1 MKFTEFADSIR
12 PRLRSCPHPRLA
24 PLDRLR
30 RLTFLIQALLV
41 FTCLAASSHAAPP
54 LRIAFIDPMSGPFAN
69 AGESTL
75 RHARAAFEQ
84 PEVKRAMNGTAIEVV
99 PFDNRASAQ
108 ETLNQLQLAIDRG
121 FRYVMQGQSSAA
133 ALALI
138 DAIDK
143 HNQRNPGREVLFL
156 NYAALD
162 PALTNERC
170 SYWHFRFDAD
180 VNMRMEALVAVIA
193 RDPKLKSVYLIG
205 QDYSF
210 GRAVHQAARAALAR
224 RRPDVTIAGEDLHPI
239 GAVKD
244 FAPYAAKI
252 KASGANAVIT
262 GNWGNDLTLLV
273 RAARESNLNADFY
286 TFYAGSL
293 GAVTAIGQAGAG
305 RLKQVNEWHAN
316 QDPPGHPNRALAAAY
331 KQRNGEDFY
340 FMRVFVMARMVGEAY
355 ARAGAGNAEVN
366 PGRLA
371 AVLEGLRLEGPTGLA
386 EMRAG
391 DHQLIEPL
399 VVSTLWPTAARGGPR
414 EVTVDVE
421 NTGLGFKTDAKVE
434 GYVTALP
441 TSCRMQRPPL

>member
-1 MKFTEFADSIR
+1 L
-12 PRLRSCPHPRLA
+12 PLA
-24 PLDRLR
+24 PFDRLR
-30 RLTFLIQALLV
+30 RATFLLQALLI
-41 FTCLAASSHAAPP
+41 FTCLAASSHAAPPP

-84 PEVKRAMNGTAIEVV
+84 PEVKRAMNGTAVEVV

-273 RAARESNLNADFY
+273 RAARESSLNADFY

-293 GAVTAIGQAGAG
+293 GAVTAIGPAGAG

-316 QDPPGHPNRALAAAY
+316 QDPPGHPNRLLAAAY

-340 FMRVFVMARMVGEAY
+340 FMRVFVMARMFAQAY
-355 ARAGAGNAEVN
+355 ARAGAGNADVS

-371 AVLEGLRLEGPTGLA
+371 AALEGLHIDGPTGAA
-386 EMRAG
+386 EMRAA

-399 VVSTLWPTAARGGPR
+399 VVSTLWPIAARGGPK
-414 EVTVDVE
+414 EVSADVE
-421 NTGLGFKTDAKVE
+421 GTGLGFKTDAKVE

-441 TSCRMQRPPL
+441 TTCRMQRPPG

>member
-1 MKFTEFADSIR
+1 MKIFAFISS
-12 PRLRSCPHPRLA
+12 LRWLSRRFWLA
-24 PLDRLR
+24 SL
-30 RLTFLIQALLV
+30 LI
-41 FTCLAASSHAAPP
+41 LAGPACSADL
-54 LRIAFIDPMSGPFAN
+54 LRIAYIDPMTGPFAN

-84 PEVKRAMNGTAIEVV
+84 PEVARLMGATRIEVV
-99 PFDNRASAQ
+99 PFDNRASVQ
-108 ETLNQLQLAIDRG
+108 ESLTQLQLAIDRG
-121 FRYVMQGQSSAA
+121 IRYVMQGQSSAA

-138 DAIDK
+138 EAIDK

-180 VNMRMEALVAVIA
+180 VNMRMEALTAVMA
-193 RDPKLKSVYLIG
+193 RDGNIKSVYLIG

-224 RRPDVTIAGEDLHPI
+224 RRPDIKIVGEDLHPI

-244 FAPYAAKI
+244 FAPYIAKI
-252 KASGANAVIT
+252 KASGADAVIT

-273 RAARESNLNADFY
+273 RAARASSLNADFY

-293 GAVTAIGQAGAG
+293 GAVTATGAAGAG
-305 RLKQVNEWHAN
+305 HLKQVNEWHGN
-316 QDPPGHPNRALAAAY
+316 QDPPGHPNRLMAAAY
-331 KQRNGEDFY
+331 KKRYGEDFY
-340 FMRVFVMARMVGEAY
+340 FMRVFVMARMFAL
-355 ARAGAGNAEVN
+355 AHSRAGSDE

-371 AVLEGLRLEGPTGLA
+371 AALEGLRIDGPTGPA
-386 EMRAG
+386 EMRAS

-399 VVSTLWPTAARGGPR
+399 VVSTLWPTAAKGGPP
-414 EVTVDVE
+414 EVTADVE

-441 TSCRMQRPPL
+441 TTCRMQRPAR

>member
-1 MKFTEFADSIR
+1 LFAF
-12 PRLRSCPHPRLA
+12 LA
-24 PLDRLR
+24 
-30 RLTFLIQALLV
+30 ALLA
-41 FTCLAASSHAAPP
+41 CAPEAARAAPP
-54 LRIAFIDPMSGPFAN
+54 LRIAFIDPMSGAFAN

-84 PEVKRAMNGTAIEVV
+84 PEVRRLMGDTPVEVV

-108 ETLNQLQLAIDRG
+108 ESLNQLQLAIDRG
-121 FRYVMQGQSSAA
+121 YRYVMQGQSSAA
-133 ALALI
+133 ALALVE
-138 DAIDK
+138 AIEK

-180 VNMRMEALVAVIA
+180 VNMRMEALSAVIA
-193 RDPKLKSVYLIG
+193 RDARLKSVYLIG

-210 GRAVHQAARAALAR
+210 GRAVHAAARASLAR
-224 RRPDVTIAGEDLHPI
+224 RRPDVSIAGEDLHPI
-239 GAVKD
+239 GQVKD
-244 FAPYAAKI
+244 FAPYIAKI

-262 GNWGNDLTLLV
+262 GNWGNDLTLLI
-273 RAARESNLNADFY
+273 RAARESSLNADFY

-293 GAVTAIGQAGAG
+293 GAVTAIGNAGVG

-316 QDPPGHPNRALAAAY
+316 QDPPNHPNRQLAAAY
-331 KQRNGEDFY
+331 KKRYGEDFY
-340 FMRVFVMARMVGEAY
+340 FMRVFVMARMFAQAHAKGGSE
-355 ARAGAGNAEVN
+355 

-371 AVLEGLRLEGPTGLA
+371 AALEGLRIDGPSGVA
-386 EMRAG
+386 EMRAT

-399 VVSTLWPTAARGGPR
+399 VVSTLQSTAARGGPAD
-414 EVTVDVE
+414 VTADVE
-421 NTGLGFKTDAKVE
+421 NTGLGFRTDAKVE

-441 TSCRMQRPPL
+441 TTCRMQRPAAFAAPGKP